1 MLNIMLYI
9 CNMEEQ
15 PLQPTSVKKTYKITA
30 TFELDVP
37 DEHYMLVTHERQGL
51 SRDLV
56 GYPLSC
62 QRLTVYSSQHPKIGR
77 FRRKPENIK
86 CTFERCDENLD
97 YVI

>member
-97 YVI
+97 YII

>member
-1 MLNIMLYI
+1 MLYI
-9 CNMEEQ
+9 FNMEEQ

-97 YVI
+97 YII

>member
-62 QRLTVYSSQHPKIGR
+62 QRLTVYSSEHPKIGR

>member
-1 MLNIMLYI
+1 MLNLMLYI

-97 YVI
+97 YII

>member
-1 MLNIMLYI
+1 
-9 CNMEEQ
+9 MEEQ
-15 PLQPTSVKKTYKITA
+15 PLQPKSVKKTYKITA

-37 DEHYMLVTHERQGL
+37 DENYMLVTHERQGL

-62 QRLTVYSSQHPKIGR
+62 QRLTVYSSEHPKIGR
-77 FRRKPENIK
+77 FRRKPENIR

-97 YVI
+97 YMI

>member
-1 MLNIMLYI
+1 
-9 CNMEEQ
+9 MEEQ
-15 PLQPTSVKKTYKITA
+15 PLQPKSVKKTYRIVA

-37 DEHYMLVTHERQGL
+37 DEHYMLVTHEREGL

-56 GYPLSC
+56 GYALSC

-86 CTFERCDENLD
+86 CVFERCDENLD
-97 YVI
+97 YMI

>member
-77 FRRKPENIK
+77 FRRKPENIR

>member
-1 MLNIMLYI
+1 
-9 CNMEEQ
+9 MENQ

-37 DEHYMLVTHERQGL
+37 DENYMLVTHERQGL

-62 QRLTVYSSQHPKIGR
+62 QRLTVYSSEHPKIGR
-77 FRRKPENIK
+77 FRRKPENIR

-97 YVI
+97 YMI